1 MLPDEYLSRFIYR
14 STKDVNDLMR
24 HLFLYCLALVSLVQ
38 VSAVRS
44 FAQGPGIVPVMSS
57 YQRVYAV
64 VPLIGSGA
72 YGDPIRPMFVP
83 AGGFQQ
89 NQPSIIEQRNPAAD
103 GKPVRTG
110 IISYSYVPSD
120 DGKSALVEFV
130 SADREGL
137 REILESKAPGV
148 MAFERGRTGKAEIE
162 ASFKSKKRDF
172 DLDKMFQN
180 KVR

>member
-1 MLPDEYLSRFIYR
+1 
-14 STKDVNDLMR
+14 MR
-24 HLFLYCLALVSLVQ
+24 HVFLYCLALTSLVQ
-38 VSAVRS
+38 VSVVRT

-89 NQPSIIEQRNPAAD
+89 NQPSVIERSPSAA
-103 GKPVRTG
+103 GKAVRTG

-120 DGKSALVEFV
+120 DGKTALVEFV

-148 MAFERGRTGKAEIE
+148 IAFERGRVAKAEIE

-172 DLDKMFQN
+172 DFDKMFQN

>member
-1 MLPDEYLSRFIYR
+1 MR
-14 STKDVNDLMR
+14 SS
-24 HLFLYCLALVSLVQ
+24 YALVVFTVLLSCAA
-38 VSAVRS
+38 SAS
-44 FAQGPGIVPVMSS
+44 AQGPGIVPVMSS

-89 NQPSIIEQRNPAAD
+89 NQPSIIEQRSPAAD

-148 MAFERGRTGKAEIE
+148 TAFERGRAGKAEIE
-162 ASFKSKKRDF
+162 ASFKLKKRDF